1 MKMLLFLLLD
11 NFGWKH
17 RIMKM
22 TIKFLNSHPQL
33 AYADS
38 VQFIKL
44 HLVVTIAT
52 CRTIMA
58 YGFYILMRIVWMES
72 T

>member
-1 MKMLLFLLLD
+1 
-11 NFGWKH
+11 
-17 RIMKM
+17 M
-22 TIKFLNSHPQL
+22 TMKFLNSHPQL

-58 YGFYILMRIVWMES
+58 YEFYILMRIVWME
-72 T
+72 TT